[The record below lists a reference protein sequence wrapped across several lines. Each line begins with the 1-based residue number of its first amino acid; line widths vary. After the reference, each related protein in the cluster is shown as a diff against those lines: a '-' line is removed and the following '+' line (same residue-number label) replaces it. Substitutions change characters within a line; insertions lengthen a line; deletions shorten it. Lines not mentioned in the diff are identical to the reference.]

1 MFDFDNISERAEKL
15 LENKLKIFYDPSF
28 DDPKLESEI
37 LADIP
42 DKENFDFETEK
53 IHKLRRNKV
62 SAELRPC
69 YESALLTF
77 EQEQHLFRKMNF
89 LKYKADKLIK
99 NLNPDNAT
107 EKIVLKIEGLLLQ
120 AIEVR
125 NKIAESNFRLATQL
139 LKGNSNNYYKQNDL
153 VESMLSDAYFD
164 VIKAVDY
171 FNWTLGNKFSTYTT
185 WALRKNLYRDCQQK
199 INESQKVSRMDDT
212 TSESLESN
220 TCEADYDKKYNQN
233 QKMVSKLLDLLA
245 NDDKNPHRER
255 QVLVLKHY
263 FGLYGNKSSTL
274 EEISIKIGISKE
286 RVRQLKVKGLEWM
299 QEKIKSQQIEVDDFE

>member
-1 MFDFDNISERAEKL
+1 MYSEEIIDRAEKL
-15 LENKLKIFYDPSF
+15 LEINFKVFYHPSF
-28 DDPKLESEI
+28 DNPELIDEI
-37 LADIP
+37 MAEMP
-42 DKENFDFETEK
+42 NKANFDSDTEK

-62 SAELRPC
+62 TAELRPC

-89 LKYKADKLIK
+89 LKYKAK
-99 NLNPDNAT
+99 NLIAEINLDT
-107 EKIVLKIEGLLLQ
+107 VTKEKVAQIEAFMFQ
-120 AIEVR
+120 AVEVR

-139 LKGNSNNYYKQNDL
+139 LKNGGNNFYKQNDL

-185 WALRKNLYRDCQQK
+185 WALRKNRYRDCQEK
-199 INESQKVSRMDDT
+199 INEFQKTCRMDDT
-212 TSESLESN
+212 TSDSLESN
-220 TCEADYDKKYNQN
+220 APEADYEKQLDENQR
-233 QKMVSKLLDLLA
+233 MVSKLLDLLQ
-245 NDDKNPHRER
+245 NDEKNNHRDR

-263 FGLYGNKSSTL
+263 FGLYGNKSCTL
-274 EEISIKIGISKE
+274 QEISVKIGISKE
-286 RVRQLKVKGLEWM
+286 RVRQLKEKGLKWI